1 MNRRLTSCKAAG
13 DRILSAVTIS
23 MLYLTL
29 VGNCSSTHSWFSNT
43 CNNMA
48 VRPWYSIHKS
58 RPGSHQDSPNR
69 PRVLWTTKTLCLHCT
84 ISFRTP
90 SISIAHYFTPTIIH
104 HIWHSN
110 IVNRLPILVCLTFE
124 FLGIQIGAELSLIS
138 NLIIPNP
145 QRADMRKQHKMTVQG
160 REAIPCPK
168 LKMEGK
174 VMFTIEAFLCPNF
187 HCQS

>member
-1 MNRRLTSCKAAG
+1 MGFHTQITAWLTS
-13 DRILSAVTIS
+13 RF
-23 MLYLTL
+23 
-29 VGNCSSTHSWFSNT
+29 THPTDQGFCEQLKHFVYIAPS
-43 CNNMA
+43 
-48 VRPWYSIHKS
+48 V
-58 RPGSHQDSPNR
+58 
-69 PRVLWTTKTLCLHCT
+69 
-84 ISFRTP
+84 FRTP

-110 IVNRLPILVCLTFE
+110 NVNRLPILVCLTFE